1 MNQQSDGQRWMD
13 GQTGKKWLKESKKKS
28 MNDLK
33 SFKNIKNVL
42 KFVEIP
48 FKQVCDGQTGGP
60 TDQLTSQKV
69 AYRGLGM
76 A

>member
-1 MNQQSDGQRWMD
+1 MFENSIKSLKNNFVMNQQSDGQRWMD
-13 GQTGKKWLKESKKKS
+13 GQTGKKWLKESKKKC

-48 FKQVCDGQTGGP
+48 F
-60 TDQLTSQKV
+60 
-69 AYRGLGM
+69 
-76 A
+76 

>member
-1 MNQQSDGQRWMD
+1 MFKNSKNSIKSLKNNFVMNQQSDGQRWMD
-13 GQTGKKWLKESKKKS
+13 GQTGKKWLKESKKKC

-48 FKQVCDGQTGGP
+48 F
-60 TDQLTSQKV
+60 
-69 AYRGLGM
+69 
-76 A
+76 